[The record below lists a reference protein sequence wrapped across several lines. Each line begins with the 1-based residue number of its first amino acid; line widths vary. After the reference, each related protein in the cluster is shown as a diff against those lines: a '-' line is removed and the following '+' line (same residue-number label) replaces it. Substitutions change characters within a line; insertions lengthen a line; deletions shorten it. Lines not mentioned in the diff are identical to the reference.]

1 MLNIELFSSF
11 QFRIKHAAVFLCVSS
26 KLLVQLIIHTGNSSH
41 PFAWVPDPEFKT
53 ILSAWTYVH
62 VNTVR
67 AIGLKLKTVDL
78 SNKKVSHA
86 VRNSPVDGVKIE

>member
-1 MLNIELFSSF
+1 ME
-11 QFRIKHAAVFLCVSS
+11 
-26 KLLVQLIIHTGNSSH
+26 LIINAGNSSL
-41 PFAWVPDPEFKT
+41 PFEHVTAPGFKT